1 VHPPAVY
8 DFLRPRR
15 GEFAVSGQAAKGTTA
30 EAKPW
35 MAQLR
40 HEQVAS
46 LYSTGMLTVAVTWT
60 AGAVLGALLL
70 YLGGNLLAVSL
81 WFAALS
87 LQSIARMIGTHIY
100 RMKPRTDEWRR
111 WADIFT
117 AGAIAGGLV
126 WGIGTL
132 FLMPADRFDLQML
145 IVVTVSALVYGAVAS
160 MGLWLPAFFGFSLL
174 AMVPSAVWS
183 LFQPSPEHIA
193 YGLLAAIWIPAVGVL
208 AHRFN
213 RSSVK
218 ALRVGYEN
226 AALARDLITQKAAAE
241 EANAAKSRFLASAS
255 HDLRQPVHALGL
267 FAGAL
272 KHEELSP
279 RASNI
284 AERIDGAV
292 ETLDK
297 LFVALLDVSKL
308 DAGVVQAEPKALD
321 AGALVARLGDEM
333 RATAEEKGLELDIH
347 APTAWVRSDPILL
360 ERIVRNLMSNAVR
373 YTKAGRVLAAVR
385 VAGRKRVSIEVWDT
399 GPGIPE
405 SQRVMIF
412 EEFYRAEPKDRRS
425 EGLGLGLAIVK
436 RLCNLM
442 DHPIELKSI
451 TGSGSLFR
459 ISVPTAQEPIAIP
472 QPIAPDVIMAG
483 GARIWVID
491 DDPMILS
498 AMEALLGAW
507 GHHVAAGASSEEMLA
522 HLAKDPRPPNAILCD
537 WQLGPENGIKVLHQL
552 QAKFTHPIPAA
563 LITGETNPERL
574 LEAAESGFPLL
585 HKPLGK
591 AQLRALVGNLVR
603 KGLVAA

>member
-1 VHPPAVY
+1 MVVQV
-8 DFLRPRR
+8 
-15 GEFAVSGQAAKGTTA
+15 ES
-30 EAKPW
+30 AKPEAPW
-35 MAQLR
+35 LEQLR

-46 LYSTGMLTVAVTWT
+46 LYSTGFMTMAVTWI
-60 AGAVLGALLL
+60 AAAVLGALLVYIEQGSNAVAVL
-70 YLGGNLLAVSL
+70 VWFALVSL
-81 WFAALS
+81 QA
-87 LQSIARMIGTHIY
+87 IARMVMTHMY
-100 RMKPRTDEWRR
+100 RAKPREPSEWKV
-111 WADIFT
+111 WADWFT
-117 AGAIAGGLV
+117 WGAIVGGVV
-126 WGIGTL
+126 WGIGTI
-132 FLMPADRFDLQML
+132 FLMPAGRFDLQML
-145 IVVTVSALVYGAVAS
+145 IVVTLSALVYGAVAS
-160 MGLWLPAFFGFSLL
+160 MGLWLPAFYGFCLT
-174 AMVPSAVWS
+174 AMVPVSVWS
-183 LFQPSPEHIA
+183 LFQPTAEHIA
-193 YGLLAAIWIPAVGVL
+193 YGLLAAIWIPAVCVL

-226 AALARDLITQKAAAE
+226 AALAKDLNAQKAAAE

-272 KHEELSP
+272 KHEKLP
-279 RASNI
+279 TRAADI
-284 AERIDGAV
+284 AEHIDGAV

-308 DAGVVQAEPKALD
+308 DAGVVQAEPRALD
-321 AGALVARLGDEM
+321 AGAMLARLGEEM
-333 RATAEEKGLELDIH
+333 RGTAEEKGLVLDIH

-373 YTKAGRVLAAVR
+373 YTRAGRVLAAVR
-385 VAGRKRVSIEVWDT
+385 VAGRKRASIEVWDT

-405 SQRVMIF
+405 SQRAMIF

-459 ISVPTAQEPIAIP
+459 ISVPVAQVPALSAP
-472 QPIAPDVIMAG
+472 MAAPDIVMEG

-491 DDPMILS
+491 DDPTILS
-498 AMEALLGAW
+498 AMEAILGAW
-507 GHHVAAGASSEEMLA
+507 GHHVVATATGAEMIEA
-522 HLAKDPRPPNAILCD
+522 FERDHEAPNAILCD
-537 WQLGPENGIKVLHQL
+537 WQLAAGENGIHVLQEL
-552 QAKFTHPIPAA
+552 RAKIGHDVPSA
-563 LITGETNPERL
+563 LITGETDPEKLR
-574 LEAAESGFPLL
+574 EAQGSGFPIL

-603 KGLVAA
+603 KGLVPA

>member
-1 VHPPAVY
+1 MVVQVA
-8 DFLRPRR
+8 
-15 GEFAVSGQAAKGTTA
+15 SAKPDA
-30 EAKPW
+30 PW

-46 LYSTGMLTVAVTWT
+46 LYSTGFMTMAVTWI
-60 AGAVLGALLL
+60 AAAVLSGLLL
-70 YLGGNLLAVSL
+70 YVEKGANIAPIAV
-81 WFAALS
+81 WFALVS
-87 LQSIARMIGTHIY
+87 MQSVGRMVLTHFY
-100 RMKPRTDEWRR
+100 RAKPREHDEWKR
-111 WADIFT
+111 WANLFT
-117 AGAIAGGLV
+117 WGAIIGGVV
-126 WGIGTL
+126 WGLGAI
-132 FLMPADRFDLQML
+132 FLMPPDRFDLQML
-145 IVVTVSALVYGAVAS
+145 IVVTLSALVYGAVAS
-160 MGLWLPAFFGFSLL
+160 MGLWLPAFYGFCLP
-174 AMVPSAVWS
+174 AMVPISVWS
-183 LFQPSPEHIA
+183 LFQPTAEHIA
-193 YGLLAAIWIPAVGVL
+193 YGLLAAIWIPAVCVL

-226 AALARDLITQKAAAE
+226 AALAKDLNTQKAAAE

-272 KHEELSP
+272 KHEKLPP
-279 RASNI
+279 RAAGI
-284 AERIDGAV
+284 ADHIDGAV

-308 DAGVVQAEPKALD
+308 DAGVVQAEPRALD
-321 AGALVARLGDEM
+321 AGAMLARLGEEM
-333 RATAEEKGLELDIH
+333 RPTAEAKGLTLEIH

-385 VAGRKRVSIEVWDT
+385 VAGRKRASIEVWDT

-405 SQRVMIF
+405 SQRLMIF

-459 ISVPTAQEPIAIP
+459 ISVPTAQIP
-472 QPIAPDVIMAG
+472 ALSAPMAAPDMVMEG
-483 GARIWVID
+483 GARIWVVD
-491 DDPMILS
+491 DDPAVLS

-507 GHHVAAGASSEEMLA
+507 GHHVVAGASGAEMIEA
-522 HLAKDPRPPNAILCD
+522 YGRDPRAPNAILCD
-537 WQLGPENGIKVLHQL
+537 WQLGAENGIHVLQELRGRIGH
-552 QAKFTHPIPAA
+552 AVPAA
-563 LITGETNPERL
+563 LITGETDPEKLR
-574 LEAAESGFPLL
+574 EAQTSGYPIL

-603 KGLVAA
+603 KGLAPA

>member
-1 VHPPAVY
+1 MVVQV
-8 DFLRPRR
+8 
-15 GEFAVSGQAAKGTTA
+15 ES
-30 EAKPW
+30 AKPEAPW
-35 MAQLR
+35 MEQLR

-46 LYSTGMLTVAVTWT
+46 LYSTGFMTMAVTWI
-60 AGAVLGALLL
+60 AAAVLGALLI
-70 YLGGNLLAVSL
+70 YIEQGRNAVPVL
-81 WFAALS
+81 VWFALVSA
-87 LQSIARMIGTHIY
+87 QAIARMVTTHVY
-100 RMKPRTDEWRR
+100 RAKPRAHSEWKL
-111 WADIFT
+111 WADWFT
-117 AGAIAGGLV
+117 WGAIVGGVV
-126 WGIGTL
+126 WGVGTI
-132 FLMPADRFDLQML
+132 FLMPPDRFDLQML
-145 IVVTVSALVYGAVAS
+145 IVVTLSALVYGAVAS
-160 MGLWLPAFFGFSLL
+160 MGLWLPAFYGFCLT
-174 AMVPSAVWS
+174 AMAPVSVWS
-183 LFQPSPEHIA
+183 LFQPTAEHIA
-193 YGLLAAIWIPAVGVL
+193 YGLLAAIWIPAVCVL

-226 AALARDLITQKAAAE
+226 AALAKDLNAQKAAAE

-272 KHEELSP
+272 KHEKLP
-279 RASNI
+279 ARAADI

-308 DAGVVQAEPKALD
+308 DAGVVQAEPRALD
-321 AGALVARLGDEM
+321 AGAMLARLGEEM
-333 RATAEEKGLELDIH
+333 RATAEEKGLVLEIH
-347 APTAWVRSDPILL
+347 SPTAWVRSDPILL

-385 VAGRKRVSIEVWDT
+385 VAGRKRASIEVWDT

-405 SQRVMIF
+405 SQRLMIF

-459 ISVPTAQEPIAIP
+459 ISVPVAQVPALSAP
-472 QPIAPDVIMAG
+472 MAAPDIVMDG

-491 DDPMILS
+491 DDPTILS
-498 AMEALLGAW
+498 AMEAILGAW
-507 GHHVAAGASSEEMLA
+507 GHDVVATASGEEMIEA
-522 HLAKDPRPPNAILCD
+522 FASDPRAPHAILCD
-537 WQLGPENGIKVLHQL
+537 WQLGAENGIHVLQDL
-552 QAKFTHPIPAA
+552 RAKIGHAVPSA
-563 LITGETNPERL
+563 LITGETDPEKLR
-574 LEAAESGFPLL
+574 EAQGSGFPIL

-603 KGLVAA
+603 KGLAPA

>member
-1 VHPPAVY
+1 MVVQ
-8 DFLRPRR
+8 
-15 GEFAVSGQAAKGTTA
+15 VTS
-30 EAKPW
+30 AKPEAPW
-35 MAQLR
+35 LEQLR

-46 LYSTGMLTVAVTWT
+46 LYSTGFMTMAVTWI
-60 AGAVLGALLL
+60 AAAVLGALLVYIEQGSNAVAVL
-70 YLGGNLLAVSL
+70 VWFALVSL
-81 WFAALS
+81 QA
-87 LQSIARMIGTHIY
+87 IARMVMTHVY
-100 RMKPRTDEWRR
+100 RARPREPSEWKV
-111 WADIFT
+111 WADWFT
-117 AGAIAGGLV
+117 WGAIVGGVV
-126 WGIGTL
+126 WGIGTI
-132 FLMPADRFDLQML
+132 FLMPPDRFDLQML
-145 IVVTVSALVYGAVAS
+145 IVVTLSALVYGAVAS
-160 MGLWLPAFFGFSLL
+160 MGLWLPAFYGFCLTT
-174 AMVPSAVWS
+174 MVPVSVWS
-183 LFQPSPEHIA
+183 LFQPTAEHIA
-193 YGLLAAIWIPAVGVL
+193 YGLLAAIWIPAVCVL

-226 AALARDLITQKAAAE
+226 AALAKDLNAQKAAAE

-272 KHEELSP
+272 KHEKLP
-279 RASNI
+279 ARAADI

-308 DAGVVQAEPKALD
+308 DAGVVQAEPRALD
-321 AGALVARLGDEM
+321 AGAMLARLGEEM
-333 RATAEEKGLELDIH
+333 RPTAEEKGLVLEIH

-373 YTKAGRVLAAVR
+373 YTRAGRVLAAVR
-385 VAGRKRVSIEVWDT
+385 VAGRKRASIEVWDT

-405 SQRVMIF
+405 SQRLMIF

-459 ISVPTAQEPIAIP
+459 ISVPVAQVPALSAP
-472 QPIAPDVIMAG
+472 MAAPDIVMDG

-491 DDPMILS
+491 DDPTILS
-498 AMEALLGAW
+498 AMEAILGAW
-507 GHHVAAGASSEEMLA
+507 GHDVVATASGEEMIEA
-522 HLAKDPRPPNAILCD
+522 FARDPRAPNAILCD
-537 WQLGPENGIKVLHQL
+537 WQLGAENGIHVLQEL
-552 QAKFTHPIPAA
+552 RAKIGHAAPSA
-563 LITGETNPERL
+563 LITGETDPEKLR
-574 LEAAESGFPLL
+574 EAQGSGFPIL

-603 KGLVAA
+603 KGLAPA